1 MALKLITALAGG
13 VGAARFLEGLIR
25 VVKDEEISIIV
36 NTGDDIELYGLQ
48 ISPDIDIVIYTLAGI
63 VDDEKGWG
71 IKGDTFHC
79 LEALQRYGYDTWFML
94 GDRDLATHIYRTHL
108 LKKGLRLS
116 EVIDKERIALGVKA
130 RIIPMTDDK
139 VETIMVTDKG
149 DMHFQEYLIKRKTQD
164 EVLKVIFKDIEKAK
178 PALGVIDSIIKAK
191 GITICPS
198 NPIVS
203 IGTILS
209 VPRVRDSL
217 RETKAKIVGI
227 SPLIAGA
234 PVKGPADKL
243 MSSLSRQLHI
253 EKEEV
258 SAYGVAKLYRDFLD
272 AFIIDNLDANLKEKI
287 EALGIKVVVT
297 DTIMKGLKEKM
308 ELAKVALKAIGV

>member
-1 MALKLITALAGG
+1 MITALAGG

-25 VVKDEEISIIV
+25 VVGDEEVSVIV
-36 NTGDDIELYGLQ
+36 NTGDDIELYGLH
-48 ISPDIDIVIYTLAGI
+48 ISPDIDTVIYTLAGI

-71 IKGDTFHC
+71 IKGDTFHS

-94 GDRDLATHIYRTHL
+94 GDRDFATHIHRTSL
-108 LKKGLRLS
+108 LKKGMKLS
-116 EVIDKERIALGVKA
+116 EVIDKERISLGVKA
-130 RIIPMTDDK
+130 KIIPMTDDR
-139 VETIMVTDKG
+139 VETIMITDKG
-149 DMHFQEYLIKRKTQD
+149 DMHFQEYLVKRKAQD
-164 EVLKVIFKDIEKAK
+164 EVLQTMFKGIEEAR
-178 PALGVIDSIIKAK
+178 PAPEVIDSIKEAR
-191 GITICPS
+191 GIIVCPS
-198 NPIVS
+198 NPVVS
-203 IGTILS
+203 ISTILS
-209 VPRVRDSL
+209 VPGVRESL

-243 MSSLSRQLHI
+243 MSSMAVQLCI

-287 EALGIKVVVT
+287 EALGIKVFVT
-297 DTIMKGLKEKM
+297 DTMMRGLKEKV
-308 ELAKVALKAIGV
+308 ELAKVALNAIGI

>member
-1 MALKLITALAGG
+1 MITALAGG

-25 VVKDEEISIIV
+25 VVGDEEVLVIV
-36 NTGDDIELYGLQ
+36 NTGDDIELYGLH
-48 ISPDIDIVIYTLAGI
+48 ISPDIDTVIYTLAGI

-71 IKGDTFHC
+71 IKGDTFHS

-94 GDRDLATHIYRTHL
+94 GDRDFATHIHRTSL
-108 LKKGLRLS
+108 LKKGMKLS
-116 EVIDKERIALGVKA
+116 EIIDKERISLGVKA
-130 RIIPMTDDK
+130 KIIPMTDDR
-139 VETIMVTDKG
+139 VETIMITDKG
-149 DMHFQEYLIKRKTQD
+149 DMHFQEYLVKRKAQD
-164 EVLKVIFKDIEKAK
+164 EVLQTMFKGIEEAR
-178 PALGVIDSIIKAK
+178 PAPEVIDSIKEAR
-191 GITICPS
+191 GIIVCPS
-198 NPIVS
+198 NPVVS
-203 IGTILS
+203 ISTILS
-209 VPRVRDSL
+209 VPGVRESL

-243 MSSLSRQLHI
+243 MSSMAVQLCI

-287 EALGIKVVVT
+287 EALGIKVFVT
-297 DTIMKGLKEKM
+297 DTIMRGLKEKV
-308 ELAKVALKAIGV
+308 ELAKIALNAIGI

>member
-1 MALKLITALAGG
+1 MGLKLITALAGG

-25 VVKDEEISIIV
+25 VVEDEKISVIV
-36 NTGDDIELYGLQ
+36 NTGDDIEICGLH
-48 ISPDIDIVIYTLAGI
+48 ISPDIDTIIYTLAGI

-79 LEALQRYGYDTWFML
+79 LEALKRYGYDKWFML
-94 GDRDLATHIYRTHL
+94 GDCDLATHIYRTSL
-108 LKKGLRLS
+108 LKKGMKLS

-130 RIIPMTDDK
+130 KIIPMTDDK
-139 VETIMVTDKG
+139 VGTIMITDKG
-149 DMHFQEYLIKRKTQD
+149 DMHFQEYLVKRKAQD
-164 EVLKVIFKDIEKAK
+164 KILQVMFKGIEKAR
-178 PALGVIDSIIKAK
+178 PAPRVINSIREAR
-191 GITICPS
+191 GIIVCPS

-209 VPRVRDSL
+209 VPEVRESL
-217 RETKAKIVGI
+217 KETKAKIVGI

-243 MSSLSRQLHI
+243 MSSMAV
-253 EKEEV
+253 EV

-272 AFIIDNLDANLKEKI
+272 VFIIDNLDVSLKEKI
-287 EALGIKVVVT
+287 EALGIKVFVT
-297 DTIMKGLKEKM
+297 DTIMRGLKEKM
-308 ELAKVALKAIGV
+308 ELAKVALNAIGV

>member
-1 MALKLITALAGG
+1 LITALAGG

-25 VVKDEEISIIV
+25 VVGDEEVLVIV
-36 NTGDDIELYGLQ
+36 NTGDDIELYGLH
-48 ISPDIDIVIYTLAGI
+48 ISPDIDTVIYTLAGI

-71 IKGDTFHC
+71 IKGDTFHS

-94 GDRDLATHIYRTHL
+94 GDRDFATHIHRTSL
-108 LKKGLRLS
+108 LKKGMKLS
-116 EVIDKERIALGVKA
+116 EIIDKERISLGVKA
-130 RIIPMTDDK
+130 KIIPMTDDR
-139 VETIMVTDKG
+139 VETIMITDKG
-149 DMHFQEYLIKRKTQD
+149 DMHFQEYLVKRKAQD
-164 EVLKVIFKDIEKAK
+164 EVLQTMFKGIEEAR
-178 PALGVIDSIIKAK
+178 PAPEVIDSIKEAR
-191 GITICPS
+191 GIIVCPS
-198 NPIVS
+198 NPVVS
-203 IGTILS
+203 ISTILS
-209 VPRVRDSL
+209 VPGVRESL

-243 MSSLSRQLHI
+243 MSSMAVQLCI

-287 EALGIKVVVT
+287 EALGIKVFVT
-297 DTIMKGLKEKM
+297 DTIMRGLKEKV
-308 ELAKVALKAIGV
+308 ELAKIALNAIGI